1 MDICM
6 VTVSMQRMGSILKV
20 THGHMHGHNVHAV
33 DKTNALMG
41 IMDLT
46 KNSQ

>member
-1 MDICM
+1 MHGHSVHAED
-6 VTVSMQRMGSILKV
+6 GKSILKV
-20 THGHMHGHNVHAV
+20 THGHMHGHNVHAG